1 MIKLI
6 KNYDKILV
14 LIALLILLC
23 FTFAYDDFTK
33 SAGDSST
40 NSAIKLSV
48 KNKISFLSLDN
59 NFDLMPGEFIYH
71 RFSDG
76 EEWQSIKILSSYYL
90 RNAEVEIILSDGKK
104 LSASLKQNLQL
115 SQNWKGMPN
124 TLALRIG
131 RETIVVPFNNI
142 ERIIGLCELEVGN
155 LGDLNLHDAEISF
168 YQRNQFPLQ
177 DDIFK
182 NKWTRSNSDQN
193 HSGYDL
199 FTPPVIYVHEGMLT
213 TRLPESKEEEAP
225 PESFGLILKAANRK
239 SYPYR
244 LCSWIGGTP
253 YFEDLATFESTTSS
267 RPVRN
272 RIEPGT
278 AYKRNEN
285 RKPGQPSLIRCGED
299 DPGRIFI
306 VEHFVVQQHKNPQTG
321 GLRPVGRAMVRD
333 YKIPEPFEIN
343 SLMKE
348 VFAGDVTFTLE
359 VDLPGYE
366 GQIIEFSS
374 NDENKLFNVGGREY
388 QISKID
394 LKEKFI
400 NILKKDPRQ
409 TELIQK
415 SFPI

>member
-1 MIKLI
+1 MNKVI

-14 LIALLILLC
+14 FIALLVL
-23 FTFAYDDFTK
+23 FTFSFQYDG
-33 SAGDSST
+33 ALNQIGDYTS
-40 NSAIKLSV
+40 NSAIKLRT
-48 KNKISFLSLDN
+48 KNKIDFLSIDK

-71 RFSDG
+71 RSSEG
-76 EEWQSIKILSSYYL
+76 EEWQSIKILTSNYT
-90 RNAEVEIILSDGKK
+90 RNTEVEVLLNDGNHLSG
-104 LSASLKQNLQL
+104 SLKQNIQL
-115 SQNWKGMPN
+115 GEDWNAMPN
-124 TLALRIG
+124 TLALKNG
-131 RETIVVPFNNI
+131 RETVVVAYNKINSIFG
-142 ERIIGLCELEVGN
+142 ERELEIGN
-155 LGDLNLHDAEISF
+155 LGDLNLHDSDISF
-168 YQRNQFPLQ
+168 YQRNQFPQ
-177 DDIFK
+177 QSNVFK

-213 TRLPESKEEEAP
+213 TRLPETKEEEVP
-225 PESFGLILKAANRK
+225 QESFGLIFKAANRK

-272 RIEPGT
+272 RIETGT
-278 AYKRNEN
+278 AYKRNQN
-285 RKPGQPSLIRCGED
+285 RKPGQPSLIRCNEED
-299 DPGRIFI
+299 PDRIFM

-333 YKIPEPFEIN
+333 YKIPDPFEIN

-400 NILKKDPRQ
+400 HILKKDPRQ